1 MAEKGAYVVQEGS
14 ANPDITILASGSEV
28 NMALEAAKLT
38 SGKTI
43 RVVSVPDLKKFE
55 NLSKAEQ
62 NAIIGNAKRIVCTEA
77 GISMEWLQF
86 TSKENCFCL
95 DNFGTSGPAKKV
107 AEFFHFT
114 AEDLAKVLAK

>member
-1 MAEKGAYVVQEGS
+1 
-14 ANPDITILASGSEV
+14 
-28 NMALEAAKLT
+28 MALDAAKLV
-38 SGKTI
+38 SGKAI

-55 NLSKAEQ
+55 GLSKTEQ
-62 NAIIGNAKRIVCTEA
+62 DKIMGNPKRVVCTEA

-107 AEFFHFT
+107 AEYFHFT
-114 AEDLAKVLAK
+114 AEDLAKLLNK

>member
-1 MAEKGAYVVQEGS
+1 
-14 ANPDITILASGSEV
+14 
-28 NMALEAAKLT
+28 MALDAAKLV
-38 SGKTI
+38 SGKAI

-55 NLSKAEQ
+55 NLSKADQ

-86 TSKENCFCL
+86 TTKENCFCL

-107 AEFFHFT
+107 AEYFHFT
-114 AEDLAKVLAK
+114 AADFAELLKK